1 MFSKKPRF
9 APQTASAAAAIDGG
23 SLWTKIAAL
32 PVANPYVG
40 AGAAALLL
48 FASLGVLVATG
59 DPRAGAPSVFVALG
73 QAGASDL
80 AAEAAPDEM
89 IGTGEITMVPMDGL
103 ALAEDPYGGTAV
115 ITLAN
120 GTQRVLP
127 LDGAS
132 AQALPPA
139 PIAGLTQP
147 SPAGLLPIVAP
158 DGRNPA
164 QAYAR
169 PFLSN
174 GKPRVALV
182 IGGLG
187 LDPVRTQQ
195 ALALPPE
202 ITLSFPVGQVSNL
215 QGWINQ
221 ARARGHEV
229 MLEIPMEPKTYPNDD
244 PGPDTLLAN
253 ARADET
259 QAKLD
264 GLLAKATGYF
274 GVTNYQGSKFL
285 TSNAAMEALATGLRR
300 RGLAFID
307 DGLAGLRGGGIPR
320 ASADRVID
328 EAPGRDAISSQL
340 SQLEQ
345 SAGRRGSA
353 LGSGFAY
360 SLTIQQV
367 ATWAQGLSAR
377 GYQLAPASA
386 VTVRR

>member
-1 MFSKKPRF
+1 M
-9 APQTASAAAAIDGG
+9 
-23 SLWTKIAAL
+23 
-32 PVANPYVG
+32 
-40 AGAAALLL
+40 
-48 FASLGVLVATG
+48 
-59 DPRAGAPSVFVALG
+59 
-73 QAGASDL
+73 
-80 AAEAAPDEM
+80 
-89 IGTGEITMVPMDGL
+89 
-103 ALAEDPYGGTAV
+103 
-115 ITLAN
+115 
-120 GTQRVLP
+120 
-127 LDGAS
+127 
-132 AQALPPA
+132 
-139 PIAGLTQP
+139 
-147 SPAGLLPIVAP
+147 
-158 DGRNPA
+158 
-164 QAYAR
+164 
-169 PFLSN
+169 
-174 GKPRVALV
+174 